1 MSRSLNKVTL
11 IGNLGND
18 PEVRSTTGGNR
29 VATFSLATSRSW
41 NDASGTKQEKT
52 EWHRCVVW
60 NTKSSQLADIVE
72 KYVKK
77 GDKLYVE
84 GRIEYRQWQDK
95 DGQTRYSTE
104 INVRELIMLGGGSG
118 GGRSGADADSEAAN
132 GTRARAGSAAKA
144 KAGGGDDFEDFP
156 GALADE
162 DDDLPFCRR
171 VSGKR
176 TGGAP
181 AKERHPFSF
190 SGVSRS
196 VRGQH
201 VQPLLVQRQPDRE
214 VRSRADRDRS
224 GAGQLR
230 AGQQSR
236 DDVDAAANRDVL
248 GNRERLGATSEDG
261 AEPAS
266 ARARRAHEDVRL
278 GERLVL
284 ELDRRRLVRLRIDV
298 GDRTIAMTRREGD
311 EGGEDERVPGARGVK
326 RESGHEDPR
335 E

>member
-41 NDASGTKQEKT
+41 NDASGSKQEKT

-95 DGQTRYSTE
+95 ENQTRYSTE

-118 GGRSGADADSEAAN
+118 SRSGGGDSDAES
-132 GTRARAGSAAKA
+132 GSRARSAAPVKA
-144 KAGGGDDFEDFP
+144 KTGAGGDDFEDFP

-162 DDDLPFCRR
+162 DDDLPF
-171 VSGKR
+171 
-176 TGGAP
+176 
-181 AKERHPFSF
+181 
-190 SGVSRS
+190 
-196 VRGQH
+196 
-201 VQPLLVQRQPDRE
+201 
-214 VRSRADRDRS
+214 
-224 GAGQLR
+224 
-230 AGQQSR
+230 
-236 DDVDAAANRDVL
+236 
-248 GNRERLGATSEDG
+248 
-261 AEPAS
+261 
-266 ARARRAHEDVRL
+266 
-278 GERLVL
+278 
-284 ELDRRRLVRLRIDV
+284 
-298 GDRTIAMTRREGD
+298 
-311 EGGEDERVPGARGVK
+311 
-326 RESGHEDPR
+326 
-335 E
+335 